1 MPKNTVSDPIT
12 GQEIAFARL
21 ILSGTMNDPVGIHL
35 TAISPAPEVIAA
47 VIRLT
52 RGNFRLLFA
61 Y

>member
-1 MPKNTVSDPIT
+1 M
-12 GQEIAFARL
+12 GRL